1 MTSKPLRE
9 REFLR
14 QRYRAMASY
23 IGVIFTICGG
33 LMLSPLLVLPAYPD
47 EIRHAGSFVI
57 PAVVLLFMG
66 AALWRMLRPSVP
78 VALNVH
84 EGGVIVLLSWI
95 MVIAFSAWPFVEIL
109 GLDSTRAIFE
119 SVSGWTTTGLSV
131 VDVTQAGELILI
143 WRSIIQLAG
152 GAGLAILMMSAII
165 GPVGAAVS
173 SAEGRGDQLVPHVRK
188 SARLILL
195 IYGSYA
201 LVGITAY
208 RWAGMS
214 FFDAINHSFAA
225 VSTGGFST
233 RADSIGHWN
242 SLTIE
247 CTSLVLMVL
256 GNLNFITAWLLI
268 QGKLRFFLRNGEI
281 RLMAVLLPIAAAA
294 VFILTCRGIYAE
306 IEKSLRVAVFETVS
320 ALTTT
325 GFSTVSY
332 SNWNSFGLLVLT
344 TLMLIGGGTCSTAG
358 GIKQIRVY
366 LLWKMLSWE
375 LRRAFLP
382 RSAVLERP
390 IWEADHKAF
399 MTDSRLVQLSAYVF
413 LYFVTFAAGTLIFC
427 SYDYP
432 LHESLFEVASAL
444 GTVGISIGVTSVN
457 SPDILLW
464 VETAAMFL
472 GRLEFFVIFLSIFRL
487 FTDIHRMCGKN

>member
-1 MTSKPLRE
+1 MH
-9 REFLR
+9 
-14 QRYRAMASY
+14 RYRAMASY

-57 PAVVLLFMG
+57 PAVVLLFTG
-66 AALWRMLRPSVP
+66 VALWRLLRPSVP

-95 MVIAFSAWPFVEIL
+95 IVIAFSAWPFDEIL

-152 GAGLAILMMSAII
+152 GAGLAILMMSAVI

-188 SARLILL
+188 SARLILT
-195 IYGSYA
+195 IYSGYA
-201 LVGITAY
+201 VAGIIAY

-214 FFDAINHSFAA
+214 IFDAINHAFAA

-233 RADSIGHWN
+233 RPDSIGYW
-242 SLTIE
+242 SSIAIE
-247 CTSLVLMVL
+247 CTSIVLMVL
-256 GNLNFITAWLLI
+256 GNLSFITAWLLFR
-268 QGKLRFFLRNGEI
+268 GKFRFFLRNGEI
-281 RLMAVLLPIAAAA
+281 RVMAVLLPMAVVG

-306 IEKSLRVAVFETVS
+306 MGKSFRVAVFETTS

-325 GFSTVSY
+325 GFSTVGY
-332 SNWNSFGLLVLT
+332 NNWNSFGLFVLI

-358 GIKQIRVY
+358 GIKQFRVY
-366 LLWKMLSWE
+366 LLWKMIGWE
-375 LRRAFLP
+375 LRRAFYP
-382 RSAVLERP
+382 RTVVLERP
-390 IWEADHKAF
+390 IWQAENKVY
-399 MTDSRLVQLSAYVF
+399 MRDSRLLEVGTYFF
-413 LYFVTFAAGTLIFC
+413 LYLITFAAGTLIFC
-427 SYDYP
+427 SFDYP
-432 LHESLFEVASAL
+432 LRDSLFEVASAL
-444 GTVGISIGVTSVN
+444 GTVGLSMGVTSVN

-464 VETAAMFL
+464 VEILAMFL
-472 GRLEFFVIFLSIFRL
+472 GRLEFIVIFISIYKL
-487 FTDIHRMCGKN
+487 FVDLHRMYG

>member
-1 MTSKPLRE
+1 MISEPLRE

-14 QRYRAMASY
+14 HRYRAMASCT
-23 IGVIFTICGG
+23 GVIFTICGG
-33 LMLSPLLVLPAYPD
+33 LMLSPLLALPAYPD
-47 EIRHAGSFVI
+47 EVRQARSFII
-57 PAVVLLFMG
+57 PGVVLLFLG
-66 AALWRMLRPSVP
+66 AALWRMLRPSAP
-78 VALNVH
+78 VALNVQ
-84 EGGVIVLLSWI
+84 EGGVIVLFSW
-95 MVIAFSAWPFVEIL
+95 VTVVAFSAWPFVEIL
-109 GLDSTRAIFE
+109 KLDYTRAIFE

-152 GAGLAILMMSAII
+152 GAGLAILMMSAVI

-188 SARLILL
+188 SARLILT
-195 IYGSYA
+195 IYSGYA
-201 LVGITAY
+201 VAGIIAY

-247 CTSLVLMVL
+247 CTSMILMVL

-268 QGKLRFFLRNGEI
+268 QGKLRFFSRSGEI
-281 RLMAVLLPIAAAA
+281 RIMTLLLPTAATA
-294 VFILTCRGIYAE
+294 VFILTCRGIYSE
-306 IEKSLRVAVFETVS
+306 LEKSLRVAVFETVS

-325 GFSTVSY
+325 GFSTVGY
-332 SNWNSFGLLVLT
+332 SNWNSFGVLVLT
-344 TLMLIGGGTCSTAG
+344 TLMLIGGGACSTAG

-366 LLWKMLSWE
+366 LLWKMLMWE
-375 LRRAFLP
+375 LRRAIRP
-382 RSAVLERP
+382 RSAVLEKP
-390 IWEADHKAF
+390 IWEADHKTF
-399 MTDSRLVQLSAYVF
+399 ITDSRLLQVCAYVF
-413 LYFVTFAAGTLIFC
+413 LYILTLTAGVLIFC
-427 SYDYP
+427 SYGYP
-432 LHESLFEVASAL
+432 LQDSLFEVASAL
-444 GTVGISIGVTSVN
+444 GTVGLSIGVTSAN

-464 VETAAMFL
+464 TETIAMFL
-472 GRLEFFVIFLSIFRL
+472 GRLEFFVIFFSMLKL
-487 FTDIHRMCGKN
+487 FADLHRMCR